1 MLTIIIKIK
10 RMNYQV
16 VIKNIDTINEVE
28 GYWSDEDFI
37 ELLEKFNYP
46 DGAVAEKSSLSELLE
61 MAISDY
67 EANEAAEIVLKY
79 KLGNELN
86 DGQIEQISH
95 NMLID
100 KVCEEYP
107 EIHMQGTL
115 FHVNQLLFKAYN
127 GKFPNAKASVVHFSM
142 TPIDDEVQK
151 LTAENILKLLNNGL
165 SDRNLIKRLFES
177 QMSQNIPFPEAEGIV
192 WELTTEDDVNYSLVT
207 SENWLNKEDI
217 TEYEFEAVLEEIE
230 DEA

>member
-1 MLTIIIKIK
+1 
-10 RMNYQV
+10 MNYQV
-16 VIKNIDTINEVE
+16 VIKNIDTVNEVE
-28 GYWSDEDFI
+28 GYWSDEDLVV
-37 ELLEKFNYP
+37 LLQKFNYP
-46 DGAVAEKSSLSELLE
+46 DGATAEKSSLPELLE

-67 EANEAAEIVLKY
+67 IPNEAAQIVLEY
-79 KLGNELN
+79 KLGDELSA
-86 DGQIEQISH
+86 GQIEQISN

-107 EIHMQGTL
+107 EIHMQGRL

-142 TPIDDEVQK
+142 TPTDGEVQK

-165 SDRNLIKRLFES
+165 SDRNLIKRLFAN
-177 QMSQNIPFPEAEGIV
+177 QMSQNIPFPEAESII
-192 WELTTEDDVNYSLVT
+192 WKLTTKDDINYNLVT
-207 SENWLNKEDI
+207 SENWINKDDI
-217 TEYEFEAVLEEIE
+217 TEYEFESILEEIE